1 MVPFAPSHVDEDDVS
16 ICTELLSDEEHEY
29 MEDDFP
35 VSNDDDEESGDDNDS
50 DLEAAEPK
58 SEADAM
64 SETNSEEGVIGGDE
78 AEDGDNEDEENDDA
92 SGSKK
97 TVYGNFG
104 WADAMSKVLKV
115 GKPKAKKS
123 IILAKAKTDADV
135 MKTIASAT
143 KEEPLSFVI
152 DGEIKETKPE
162 VKEEV
167 KKTETHSEKMQRRQQ
182 RKEWDLVGRVLPDY
196 AADRERER
204 VLAKIGTRGVVQLFN
219 SVKTHQKTM
228 QNRLQEAGPLERK
241 REKALKSINKSDFL
255 DLLQGGSKNK
265 KVKDEAAHIKEEPSS
280 WNVLRD
286 DFMPEVKMRDWDK
299 VDSTDSDDNT

>member
-1 MVPFAPSHVDEDDVS
+1 
-16 ICTELLSDEEHEY
+16 

-78 AEDGDNEDEENDDA
+78 AEDGDNEDEENDDD

-162 VKEEV
+162 VKEEE
-167 KKTETHSEKMQRRQQ
+167 KKGILWEEFYPIMQLTAKERGCWPKLEQEVLFSYSIQLKHIRKLCKTGYRKLVLWRGSEK
-182 RKEWDLVGRVLPDY
+182 
-196 AADRERER
+196 
-204 VLAKIGTRGVVQLFN
+204 
-219 SVKTHQKTM
+219 
-228 QNRLQEAGPLERK
+228 RL
-241 REKALKSINKSDFL
+241 
-255 DLLQGGSKNK
+255 
-265 KVKDEAAHIKEEPSS
+265 
-280 WNVLRD
+280 
-286 DFMPEVKMRDWDK
+286 
-299 VDSTDSDDNT
+299 